1 MITQID
7 IKGFKGFN
15 HLHIPQLTRTTLV
28 GGKNNTG
35 KTSLLEAIFLFFDRI
50 NPQMVTNQFA
60 RRGVGVLPLVPE
72 TVWAPIFFDYQMEK
86 KISIAIKRGNSAET
100 MEVAFNKNYIPPV
113 VQAKKAGQEGHRQ
126 IRTDQKLTPTYALDI
141 AYKTNGTKDTSHLL
155 IGVEG
160 LGLHVDKVQIKKGPV
175 SIIAARSPVN
185 PNEDAEKYG
194 KLDIMGKQA
203 EILKFLQ
210 VIEPKLKSLSSV
222 SIGNISM
229 IHGDIG
235 LSRKIPLS
243 YMGEGVAKL
252 LSIILAIANSQEG
265 IVLIDEFENG
275 IHYSVMQKVWEGIGL
290 AAKDFNCQVIATTH
304 SYECLTA
311 AYNGFSGNLQ
321 NDFSYLRLD
330 KANGETTAKVFDY
343 EMLKT
348 AIDANM
354 EVR

>member
-1 MITQID
+1 
-7 IKGFKGFN
+7 
-15 HLHIPQLTRTTLV
+15 
-28 GGKNNTG
+28 
-35 KTSLLEAIFLFFDRI
+35 
-50 NPQMVTNQFA
+50 
-60 RRGVGVLPLVPE
+60 
-72 TVWAPIFFDYQMEK
+72 
-86 KISIAIKRGNSAET
+86 
-100 MEVAFNKNYIPPV
+100 
-113 VQAKKAGQEGHRQ
+113 
-126 IRTDQKLTPTYALDI
+126 LDI

-235 LSRKIPLS
+235 LSRKIPVS

-330 KANGETTAKVFDY
+330 KANGETKAKVFDY